1 MQVCTAWTNE
11 TKIHK
16 LAWQLSHLCALQS
29 FLLMH
34 QVHGIRIECCA
45 SVPAQGTMFR
55 FWNTIY
61 VRSNLQIAWPYM
73 ALCDK
78 FDLTTFSCV
87 LFIRCMV
94 ELSYFSIFSFYNLG
108 LMPDVAMKKTRKTP
122 PPLWYGQQKGES
134 SFPWHQRSKGTT
146 AAFWNR
152 LELRGVDANGDKSDQ
167 RDVTRCQWP
176 QRKEKDTVHRKEMY
190 RNVSW
195 SRRND
200 VTATSKKKIMEWP
213 KPGASIKSLT
223 HRTVGQVQL
232 LWRRPTILRFHLLS
246 FTGWAPRVSPTVI
259 RRCCISLEYAR
270 MHVSNHINKA
280 KHLNASACGCQSTTI
295 FKTIYRYIVTI
306 VLWAESEEKWRK
318 SRKRKLGHLP
328 HRKPAIARSRSHTA
342 LLACWL
348 PYSLSQSFCTALRY
362 QCGFLGVF
370 EVRVS
375 VTGM

>member
-1 MQVCTAWTNE
+1 MDSPELCKFVLHERMKPRYISWPG
-11 TKIHK
+11 
-16 LAWQLSHLCALQS
+16 SFPHLCALQS

-87 LFIRCMV
+87 LFVRCMV

-200 VTATSKKKIMEWP
+200 VTATSKKKSWSDQNLELQ
-213 KPGASIKSLT
+213 SSL
-223 HRTVGQVQL
+223 
-232 LWRRPTILRFHLLS
+232 
-246 FTGWAPRVSPTVI
+246 
-259 RRCCISLEYAR
+259 
-270 MHVSNHINKA
+270 
-280 KHLNASACGCQSTTI
+280 
-295 FKTIYRYIVTI
+295 
-306 VLWAESEEKWRK
+306 
-318 SRKRKLGHLP
+318 
-328 HRKPAIARSRSHTA
+328 SHTA
-342 LLACWL
+342 QSDKCNSFGGGRQSLGSIYWASRAEL
-348 PYSLSQSFCTALRY
+348 P
-362 QCGFLGVF
+362 GFLQLWYVDVVF
-370 EVRVS
+370 RLSMQECTCPIISTKQSIWMQALVVAKVQPSSRQY
-375 VTGM
+375 TDI